1 MPNQNYYLRQNV
13 VAEPL
18 VNLWYAWSYII
29 SPATAAMV
37 FTQTHMKIMESY
49 LKSPQ
54 MHQIACKNPENI
66 GGPFIDY
73 PEIRTEEI
81 GQLFEQT
88 KEKIGH
94 HAMFAD
100 ALKQL
105 TTMLAEHPE
114 GMSLEPLYVDLP
126 EVLKG
131 YVELYYDAANQPH
144 FRFIEA
150 LLYHGKLA
158 TTSMQSML
166 LSTTD
171 KDYRPFCLS
180 TPRLPKDS
188 EVHLTL
194 PFSDP
199 LYDRLFQARD
209 LPLNDEELVELSQH
223 LGLSTKQISHLF
235 TTEQPANRYQAIDN
249 ESEVR
254 VRYFGHACI
263 LIESKACNIL
273 VDPVISYEYP
283 SDIERFTYAD
293 LPPKIDYVLLTHAHQ
308 DHVLLEHLFQL
319 RHKITTVVVPANGAG
334 MLQDPSLKLMLES
347 VGFKSVISLGELE
360 KINIPN
366 GFIQG
371 LPFLGEH
378 GDLHI
383 QTKIA
388 HFINIE
394 NKKILCAAD
403 SNNLDPALYDHLQPI
418 VGDLDL
424 LFVGMEC
431 DGAPLS
437 WLYQAILLKPLNRKM
452 DQSRRLNGSDF
463 VKAKYIVDTFNC
475 KQVYVYA
482 LGQEPWLNYVMSVNY
497 TVESAPIVQSE
508 QLIEYCQTRNIL
520 AKRLFGKHSIGLNS

>member
-1 MPNQNYYLRQNV
+1 MHNQKYYLKQNV

-18 VNLWYAWSYII
+18 INLWYAWSYII

-37 FTQTHMKIMESY
+37 FTQSHLKIMESY
-49 LKSPQ
+49 LKAPQ
-54 MHQIACKNPENI
+54 IHQLACQNPENI

-73 PEIRTEEI
+73 PEIRTEKI
-81 GQLFEQT
+81 GALLKET
-88 KEKIGH
+88 KEKIRYH
-94 HAMFAD
+94 SLFAE
-100 ALKQL
+100 AIKQL
-105 TTMLAEHPE
+105 TSMLEEHPE
-114 GMSLEPLYVDLP
+114 GMSLEPLYAMLP
-126 EVLKG
+126 NPLKG
-131 YVELYYDAANQPH
+131 YVELYYDAVNQPH

-150 LLYHGKLA
+150 LLYNDKLA
-158 TTSMQSML
+158 TGRMQTML
-166 LSTTD
+166 LSTTVQ
-171 KDYRPFCLS
+171 DYRPFCLS
-180 TPRLPKDS
+180 TPRLPQES
-188 EVHLTL
+188 EIHITL
-194 PFSDP
+194 PFSSPVYDQLFKAREQP
-199 LYDRLFQARD
+199 LTENELF
-209 LPLNDEELVELSQH
+209 ELSNA
-223 LGLSTKQISHLF
+223 LGLEIQQINSLF
-235 TTEQPANRYQAIDN
+235 TTEAQTSANQIFIS

-263 LIESKACNIL
+263 LIESPKCTIL
-273 VDPVISYEYP
+273 VDPVISYQYP
-283 SDIERFTYAD
+283 TDIERFTYAD

-319 RHKITTVVVPANGAG
+319 RYKIGTIVVPSNGAG

-360 KINIPN
+360 KLHLPN

-383 QTKIA
+383 QTKLA
-388 HFINIE
+388 HLINLE
-394 NKKILCAAD
+394 GKKILCAAD
-403 SNNLDPALYDHLQPI
+403 SNNLDNALYDHLHKI
-418 VGDLDL
+418 VGDLDI

-437 WLYQAILLKPLNRKM
+437 WIYQPVLLKSLTRKM

-463 VKAKYIVDTFNC
+463 AKAKYIVDVFNC

-497 TVESAPIVQSE
+497 TVDSAPIVQSE
-508 QLIEYCQTRNIL
+508 QLIEYCKTKHIV
-520 AKRLFGKHSIGLNS
+520 AKRLFGKDSIGTNL